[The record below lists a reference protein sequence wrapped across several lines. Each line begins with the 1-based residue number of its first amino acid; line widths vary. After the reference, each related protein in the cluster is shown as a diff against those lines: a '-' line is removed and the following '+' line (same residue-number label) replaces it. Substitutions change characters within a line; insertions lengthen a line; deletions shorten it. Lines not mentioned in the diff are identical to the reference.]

1 MTTPPEL
8 DEELL
13 EELELLVEEALELLL
28 ELDELLELLLDELE
42 LLPVEELSGFAT
54 SPPHAPSVVASIIPS
69 PKLRSCEVHSDNGFI
84 AVSLVFGEVWVS
96 GEWVTIQSAG
106 PVGVGSEIRGYA
118 FLKCVRQPR
127 VAYNND
133 ASLLQA
139 FAAHTF

>member
-13 EELELLVEEALELLL
+13 EELELLLVEEALELLL
-28 ELDELLELLLDELE
+28 ELDELLELLLD
-42 LLPVEELSGFAT
+42 ELSGFAT

-84 AVSLVFGEVWVS
+84 AVSLVFGEEWVS

-106 PVGVGSEIRGYA
+106 PAGVGSEIR
-118 FLKCVRQPR
+118 R
-127 VAYNND
+127 
-133 ASLLQA
+133 
-139 FAAHTF
+139 